1 MIWLT
6 DFYLEPAFRGRGLGL
21 KILGMIEDEG
31 RRMGAQAIELL
42 VEDDNVEAQGLYK
55 KAGFKKFDRFP
66 MSKAL

>member
-6 DFYLEPAFRGRGLGL
+6 DFYLEPAFRGRGHGL
-21 KILGMIEDEG
+21 KILGMIEEEG
-31 RRMGAQAIELL
+31 RKMGAQAIELL